1 MQGTISPPI
10 PSFLSMNP
18 EIGRL
23 KKKVGVLCRFSKRI
37 SYLWKK
43 QSSRRKGK
51 CRINLIINL

>member
-1 MQGTISPPI
+1 
-10 PSFLSMNP
+10 MNP